1 MPVNVHMLN
10 KRFVSRFRDCLVWN
24 AKGCGIRTGK
34 VSAEGLKGLP
44 PSLSHSTETDLC

>member
-1 MPVNVHMLN
+1 MPVNVHMFN

-34 VSAEGLKGLP
+34 VSVEGLKGL
-44 PSLSHSTETDLC
+44 SLAVSSETDLC